1 MQVEILVD
9 AVKIVAATGSADTDH
24 EELWRG

>member
-1 MQVEILVD
+1 MQVEISVD
-9 AVKIVAATGSADTDH
+9 AVETVAAIGSADTDH